1 MQEPYKSVWTELLDT
16 PFRQAWIDA
25 GGLKTRFVQAGDPA
39 HPPLVLLHG
48 TAGSLENFAAN
59 IAAHARHFNC
69 IAFDMIGSGMT
80 DKPDFDYETDH
91 YVKHAVDFLNA
102 MGIKKAS
109 VIGLSLGARVASRL
123 AIDYPDKVEKLILLS
138 ATAYFPAKPIQDDIK
153 RSRSAAAANP
163 TWDSIVEIFKGLFHE
178 PGKVWDDLIATRL
191 SIYRRA
197 DMKAIL
203 NAAIKKRESFRPF
216 APSVLAEEASQWFE
230 ADGDSPFMSRVVPVR
245 PSRRARVPAITHV
258 DGSARPQ
265 TVDAS
270 VHPRFHALI
279 SAFRDL
285 TGVPMLLNTSFN
297 ENEPI
302 VRTPEEA
309 VDCFARTNM
318 DLLVLGDF
326 VVQREAVDARPRRT
340 VV

>member
-1 MQEPYKSVWTELLDT
+1 MQQPYKSVWTELLDT

-39 HPPLVLLHG
+39 HPSLVLLHG

-59 IAAHARHFNC
+59 IAAHSRHFNC

-102 MGIKKAS
+102 MGIEKAS

-197 DMKAIL
+197 DMKAAMSHIL
-203 NAAIKKRESFRPF
+203 ALLDPAVYNRNRIPDDDWKRLR
-216 APSVLAEEASQWFE
+216 AP
-230 ADGDSPFMSRVVPVR
+230 
-245 PSRRARVPAITHV
+245 T
-258 DGSARPQ
+258 
-265 TVDAS
+265 
-270 VHPRFHALI
+270 LI
-279 SAFRDL
+279 IA
-285 TGVPMLLNTSFN
+285 
-297 ENEPI
+297 
-302 VRTPEEA
+302 A
-309 VDCFARTNM
+309 VDHEDVFLETARTIVKLIPNAKVIEM
-318 DLLVLGDF
+318 KRCSHWPQMEDPETFNRFSLAFL
-326 VVQREAVDARPRRT
+326 QARQP
-340 VV
+340 

>member
-1 MQEPYKSVWTELLDT
+1 VQQPYKSVWTELLDT

-39 HPPLVLLHG
+39 HPSLVLLHG

-102 MGIKKAS
+102 MGIEKAS
-109 VIGLSLGARVASRL
+109 FIGLSLGARVVSRL

-197 DMKAIL
+197 DMKAAMSHIL
-203 NAAIKKRESFRPF
+203 ALLDPTVYNRNRIPDDDWKRLRAPTLIIAAVDHEDVFLETARTIVKLIPNAKVIEMKHCSHWPQMEDPETFNKLSLEF
-216 APSVLAEEASQWFE
+216 L
-230 ADGDSPFMSRVVPVR
+230 
-245 PSRRARVPAITHV
+245 RAR
-258 DGSARPQ
+258 
-265 TVDAS
+265 
-270 VHPRFHALI
+270 
-279 SAFRDL
+279 
-285 TGVPMLLNTSFN
+285 
-297 ENEPI
+297 
-302 VRTPEEA
+302 
-309 VDCFARTNM
+309 
-318 DLLVLGDF
+318 
-326 VVQREAVDARPRRT
+326 
-340 VV
+340 

>member
-1 MQEPYKSVWTELLDT
+1 MQQPYKSVWTELLDT

-39 HPPLVLLHG
+39 NPPLLLLHG

-102 MGIKKAS
+102 MGIKQAS
-109 VIGLSLGARVASRL
+109 IIGLSLGARVASRL

-163 TWDSIVEIFKGLFHE
+163 SWDNIVEIFKGLFHE

-197 DMKAIL
+197 DMKAAMSHIL
-203 NAAIKKRESFRPF
+203 ALLEPAVYNRNRIPDEDWKRLR
-216 APSVLAEEASQWFE
+216 AP
-230 ADGDSPFMSRVVPVR
+230 
-245 PSRRARVPAITHV
+245 T
-258 DGSARPQ
+258 
-265 TVDAS
+265 
-270 VHPRFHALI
+270 LI
-279 SAFRDL
+279 IA
-285 TGVPMLLNTSFN
+285 
-297 ENEPI
+297 
-302 VRTPEEA
+302 A
-309 VDCFARTNM
+309 VDHEDVFLETARAIVKLIPNAKVIEM
-318 DLLVLGDF
+318 KHCSHWPQMEDPEMFNRLSLEFL
-326 VVQREAVDARPRRT
+326 QAC
-340 VV
+340 

>member
-1 MQEPYKSVWTELLDT
+1 MQQPYKSVWTELLDT

-39 HPPLVLLHG
+39 HPPLILLHG

-59 IAAHARHFNC
+59 LAAYARHFNC

-91 YVKHAVDFLNA
+91 YVKHALDFLNA
-102 MGIKKAS
+102 MGIKKAAS

-163 TWDSIVEIFKGLFHE
+163 TWDSIVEIFRGLFHE
-178 PGKVWDDLIATRL
+178 PGKVWDDLIGTRL

-197 DMKAIL
+197 DMKAAMPHIL
-203 NAAIKKRESFRPF
+203 ALLDPAVYNRNRISDDDWKRLR
-216 APSVLAEEASQWFE
+216 AP
-230 ADGDSPFMSRVVPVR
+230 
-245 PSRRARVPAITHV
+245 T
-258 DGSARPQ
+258 
-265 TVDAS
+265 
-270 VHPRFHALI
+270 LI
-279 SAFRDL
+279 IA
-285 TGVPMLLNTSFN
+285 
-297 ENEPI
+297 
-302 VRTPEEA
+302 A
-309 VDCFARTNM
+309 VDHEDVFLETARTIVKLIPNAKVIEM
-318 DLLVLGDF
+318 KHCSHWP
-326 VVQREAVDARPRRT
+326 QMEAPETFNRLSLEFLRAY
-340 VV
+340 

>member
-1 MQEPYKSVWTELLDT
+1 VQEPYKSVWTELLDT

-197 DMKAIL
+197 DMKVAMSHIL
-203 NAAIKKRESFRPF
+203 ALLG
-216 APSVLAEEASQWFE
+216 PSVYNRNRIPDEDWKRL
-230 ADGDSPFMSRVVPVR
+230 
-245 PSRRARVPAITHV
+245 RAPT
-258 DGSARPQ
+258 
-265 TVDAS
+265 
-270 VHPRFHALI
+270 LI
-279 SAFRDL
+279 IA
-285 TGVPMLLNTSFN
+285 
-297 ENEPI
+297 
-302 VRTPEEA
+302 A
-309 VDCFARTNM
+309 VDHEDVFLETARTIVKLIPNAKVIEM
-318 DLLVLGDF
+318 KRCSHWPQMEDPETFNRFSLAFL
-326 VVQREAVDARPRRT
+326 QARQP
-340 VV
+340 

>member
-1 MQEPYKSVWTELLDT
+1 VQQPYKSVWTELLDT

-80 DKPDFDYETDH
+80 DKPDFDYETNH
-91 YVKHAVDFLNA
+91 YVTHVVDFLNA
-102 MGIKKAS
+102 MGIEKAS
-109 VIGLSLGARVASRL
+109 FIGLSLGARVVSRL

-197 DMKAIL
+197 DMKAAMSHIL
-203 NAAIKKRESFRPF
+203 A
-216 APSVLAEEASQWFE
+216 LL
-230 ADGDSPFMSRVVPVR
+230 D
-245 PSRRARVPAITHV
+245 PAIYNRNRIPNDDWKRLRAPT
-258 DGSARPQ
+258 
-265 TVDAS
+265 
-270 VHPRFHALI
+270 LI
-279 SAFRDL
+279 IA
-285 TGVPMLLNTSFN
+285 
-297 ENEPI
+297 
-302 VRTPEEA
+302 A
-309 VDCFARTNM
+309 VDHEDVFLETARTIVKLIPNAKVIEM
-318 DLLVLGDF
+318 KHCSHWPQMEDPETFNKFSLEFL
-326 VVQREAVDARPRRT
+326 QAR
-340 VV
+340 

>member
-1 MQEPYKSVWTELLDT
+1 MQQPYKSVWTELLDT

-39 HPPLVLLHG
+39 NPPLLLLHG

-102 MGIKKAS
+102 MGIKQAS
-109 VIGLSLGARVASRL
+109 IIGLSLGARVASRL

-163 TWDSIVEIFKGLFHE
+163 SWDNIVEIFKGLFHE

-197 DMKAIL
+197 DMKAAMSHIL
-203 NAAIKKRESFRPF
+203 ALLEPAVYNRNRIPDEAWKRLR
-216 APSVLAEEASQWFE
+216 AP
-230 ADGDSPFMSRVVPVR
+230 
-245 PSRRARVPAITHV
+245 T
-258 DGSARPQ
+258 
-265 TVDAS
+265 
-270 VHPRFHALI
+270 LI
-279 SAFRDL
+279 IA
-285 TGVPMLLNTSFN
+285 
-297 ENEPI
+297 
-302 VRTPEEA
+302 A
-309 VDCFARTNM
+309 VDHEDVFLETARAIVKLIPNAKVIEM
-318 DLLVLGDF
+318 KHCSHWPQMEDPEMFNRLSLEFL
-326 VVQREAVDARPRRT
+326 QAC
-340 VV
+340 